1 MADFCS
7 YVLNGAARLA
17 PSDLAPIVSMP
28 VCDPAPGGLADR
40 GRSPFPWLARCLPA
54 QGLIG
59 MFLFTGCFGWY
70 RVVVT
75 SGGIRIWTGLVTKFL
90 AGAPYGSPAA

>member
-1 MADFCS
+1 MPSFQPD
-7 YVLNGAARLA
+7 GAARLA
-17 PSDLAPIVSMP
+17 SSERATIASML
-28 VCDPAPGGLADR
+28 VCDPMPGELEDG
-40 GRSPFPWLARCLPA
+40 GRSPFPGLARCFSA

-70 RVVVT
+70 RIVVT
-75 SGGIRIWTGLVTKFL
+75 SGGIRIWTVLVTKFL